1 MTEELSSSARRARER
16 AKTRERIIETA
27 RTLLE
32 SEGTAALTMRRVAV
46 DMEYTAPIV
55 YQHFANKDA
64 LVLQLVEDGYRLMVS
79 ELQHM
84 PSEPELDIDQRIL
97 RAAAEYVRFAGQHPH
112 LYEAMNGTVV
122 DAGQRRAAAEPAF
135 VFLQELLIDWSSSH
149 HVDLGDGDDACEIVW
164 GTLHGMAS
172 LGYLDTVGNE
182 RAQRL
187 ATEALGAV
195 LRGWQSE
202 HPDSAVDA

>member
-1 MTEELSSSARRARER
+1 MTEELASSARRARER
-16 AKTRERIIETA
+16 ANTRERIVETA

-46 DMEYTAPIV
+46 EMEYTAPIV

-64 LVLQLVEDGYRLMVS
+64 LVLQLVEDGYRVMVT
-79 ELQHM
+79 ELQRALV
-84 PSEPELDIDQRIL
+84 EPDIDQRML

-112 LYEAMNGTVV
+112 LYEAMNGTIV

-135 VFLQELLIDWSSSH
+135 AFLQQLLIEWSSNH
-149 HVDLGDGDDACEIVW
+149 DVDLGDGDDACEIVW

-187 ATEALGAV
+187 ATQALSAV
-195 LRGWQSE
+195 LRGWR
-202 HPDSAVDA
+202 AVDTLQG